1 MPQSFD
7 ELDTCS
13 ALTEI
18 ARDFHRRGWMA
29 GTAGNLSARDRQNP
43 ASFWITASGQPKG
56 RLDKTDFLRIDLG
69 EERVLESF
77 HDSAKPS
84 AETAIHRIIYQL
96 FPDVNACLHIH
107 SVDACLAVANCPADR
122 TELPLPALEMIKGLD
137 IWEER
142 PRVTLPLFANLLDVP
157 TIAAEIWR
165 RFTAAPP
172 VLPALMIHNHGTTVW
187 GRSLQEAYNRVE
199 IVEFFMSYIA
209 RNNH

>member
-7 ELDTCS
+7 ELNPCS

-77 HDSAKPS
+77 HDRAKPS

-96 FPDVNACLHIH
+96 FPDVNACLHVH
-107 SVDACLAVANCPADR
+107 SVDACLAVAHYSADS

-142 PRVTLPLFANLLDVP
+142 PGVTLPLFANLLDVP

-165 RFTAAPP
+165 RFTIAPP

-199 IVEFFMSYIA
+199 IVEFLMSYIA
-209 RNNH
+209 RNH